1 MDSITLIVAALAA
14 GAGLGVHG
22 TASAM
27 VRDACAGLK
36 ALVRRGLGGGPGAEW
51 VLARHEQAL
60 QTWQAPFIA
69 ELAETGADSDRD
81 LIAAADAL
89 LHLVSEAKGEPGK
102 YTFDV
107 RRLGACTSG
116 TTAGRTAR
124 SAFRQAVRGR
134 GR

>member
-1 MDSITLIVAALAA
+1 MDPITLIVAALAA
-14 GAGLGVHG
+14 GAGLGVD

-36 ALVRRGLGGGPGAEW
+36 ALAKKGLGGGPGAEW
-51 VLARHEQAL
+51 VLAKHEQAL

-81 LIAAADAL
+81 LIAAAEAL

-107 RRLGACTSG
+107 RELRACTSG
-116 TTAGRTAR
+116 TTTGRTAH
-124 SAFRQAVRGR
+124 STFRPAARGR